1 MVSPSLDSHLGAC
14 SIKDK
19 AGQVAL
25 YYVPEDDTETRNAF
39 RRYQVQNSFSKDDVA
54 SMRSLALRSIPGL
67 ISIDDDEEYE
77 EEGDYSG
84 SDEEE

>member
-1 MVSPSLDSHLGAC
+1 MVFPSLDSHLGPC

-39 RRYQVQNSFSKDDVA
+39 RRYQVRNSFSRDDVA
-54 SMRSLALRSIPGL
+54 GMRSLALRSIPRL
-67 ISIDDDEEYE
+67 ISLDEDEY